1 MSDQQRLERAIIAAG
16 VADRWMVESKYDFD
30 TVTRLIEDTTT
41 PPEHRERL
49 RKKLLAFRVVVDQ
62 LHEALYGPEGQ
73 VAAQEAGTASAQ
85 GTQAAEAGPAQA
97 QAQPAPADVPKP
109 VQPGPALAL

>member
-30 TVTRLIEDTTT
+30 TVTRLIEDKTT

-49 RKKLLAFRVVVDQ
+49 RKKLLAFRVVVDR
-62 LHEALYGPEGQ
+62 LHEALYGSEGQ
-73 VAAQEAGTASAQ
+73 VPAQDPPGTAHAQ
-85 GTQAAEAGPAQA
+85 TAQAAPVQVQA
-97 QAQPAPADVPKP
+97 QTAAPDVPKP
-109 VQPGPALAL
+109 VEPGTALI